1 MEKIENT
8 HFDDEIDLFE
18 LWDTIVSGWKAI
30 AATVVA
36 VLLLAGVFI
45 SVSEPVYES
54 KAIISKPYSSDYSSL
69 KLLPSIAVDN
79 GQVLYSEF
87 RNQLTSDGV
96 VNAISNNKKL
106 NQVFADYYGFTES
119 AQIKDFLNKHLKIN
133 FPQTSGKD
141 SSLKRFDET
150 VLTLDFENPQK
161 AATILKFLVTNAN
174 ELAVDKFIAD
184 WQATLDKQL
193 QAEKQKYTLID
204 ENIQAELDN
213 QISRLENEKKLKVSR
228 LLLKINSL
236 LNGAKLSKENR
247 IKQLKEDYKIAKK
260 LNIKEPI
267 EPSKYAILAGK
278 NVAIPS
284 IDLTT
289 DSGLRGYWLGTKIIS
304 EEMDKLTQRKDLSAF
319 IPNIVALKQQLI
331 EVEKDPEL
339 KLLKERTDNL
349 PYSKKLRDSLANQ
362 RSLSQQLT
370 NLGTVKFQTYSYKQW
385 PTEPLKPIK
394 PKSMLILAVASVM
407 GLFLGIFIALIRGA
421 YKKRQIV

>member
-18 LWDTIVSGWKAI
+18 LWDTIVSGWKTI
-30 AATVVA
+30 ATTVVA

-45 SVSEPVYES
+45 SVSESVYES
-54 KAIISKPYSSDYSSL
+54 KAIIIKPYSSDYSSL

-106 NQVFADYYGFTES
+106 NQVFVDYYGFTET
-119 AQIKDFLNKHLKIN
+119 AQIRDFLNKHLKIN
-133 FPQTSGKD
+133 FPQPSGKD
-141 SSLKRFDET
+141 SNLKRFDET
-150 VLTLDFENPQK
+150 VLTLDFINPQK
-161 AATILKFLVTNAN
+161 AASILKFIVTNAN

-184 WQATLDKQL
+184 WKATLDKQL
-193 QAEKQKYTLID
+193 QAEKQKYALIN

-213 QISRLENEKKLKVSR
+213 QISRLEDENKLKVSR
-228 LLLKINSL
+228 LLLEINSL
-236 LNGAKLSKENR
+236 LESAKLSKENR

-267 EPSKYAILAGK
+267 EPGRYAILAGK
-278 NVAIPS
+278 NVPIPS

-289 DSGLRGYWLGTKIIS
+289 QSGLHGYWLGTKIIS
-304 EEMDKLTQRKDLSAF
+304 EEIDKLTQRKDLSAF

-339 KLLKERTDNL
+339 KMLKERTDNL
-349 PYSKKLRDSLANQ
+349 PYSKKLRDSLASQKN
-362 RSLSQQLT
+362 LSQQLT
-370 NLGTVKFQTYSYKQW
+370 NLGTVKFQTYSYKQF
-385 PTEPLKPIK
+385 PTVPLNPIK
-394 PKSMLILAVASVM
+394 PKSMLILAVAVVM
-407 GLFLGIFIALIRGA
+407 AMFLGVFLVLIRAA
-421 YKKRQIV
+421 YQRRKA